1 LYNKNGL
8 LSPKLTSFT
17 TTQAASIFSNGYR
30 TMQVLF
36 FVEAAR
42 PAAAIT
48 VLAIQGFLEKRQGR
62 LMEAGLKQDLKKT
75 NKRWGYL
82 ASFGVDEASLTC

>member
-1 LYNKNGL
+1 
-8 LSPKLTSFT
+8 
-17 TTQAASIFSNGYR
+17 
-30 TMQVLF
+30 MQVLF

-62 LMEAGLKQDLKKT
+62 LMEAGLKQDLKK
-75 NKRWGYL
+75 NKQTLGLSGFIRRR
-82 ASFGVDEASLTC
+82 